1 MRSSIVPAA
10 LALALALTGC
20 GSGGAEV
27 AGSSSSSVAMSQEDR
42 SREFAKCM
50 RDNGVDVPDPEPGGK
65 PGGFGKVD
73 RTDPDFERAREAC
86 RELLPGGGDLS
97 KVDPD
102 KLDQL
107 RVFSQCMRDN
117 GIDLPDPDPNGGK
130 LGGLA
135 QIDRESPAFRAA
147 LDACRDKLPELGR

>member
-10 LALALALTGC
+10 LALVLTAC

-27 AGSSSSSVAMSQEDR
+27 GSSSSSSAAMSQEDR

-86 RELLPGGGDLS
+86 REYLPGGGDLS

-102 KLDQL
+102 KLEQL
-107 RVFSQCMRDN
+107 RAFSQCMRDN

-130 LGGLA
+130 LSGLGR
-135 QIDRESPAFRAA
+135 IDRDSPAFRSA
-147 LDACRDKLPELGR
+147 LDACRDELPELGR

>member
-1 MRSSIVPAA
+1 MRSSIVLAA
-10 LALALALTGC
+10 LALALTAC
-20 GSGGAEV
+20 GSGGAAV
-27 AGSSSSSVAMSQEDR
+27 GSSSSSSAAMSQEDR
-42 SREFAKCM
+42 SREFAKCV
-50 RDNGVDVPDPEPGGK
+50 RDNGVEVPDPEPGGK

-86 RELLPGGGDLS
+86 REFLPGGGDLS

-107 RVFSQCMRDN
+107 RAFSQCMRDN

-130 LGGLA
+130 LSGLG
-135 QIDRESPAFRAA
+135 QIDRDSPAFRSA